1 MQPLDEYPISSEPTP
16 AGPVRSGRSNPWTI
30 AAAVLL
36 IAAAAGVYL
45 VVRRPAGRDTASQ
58 PGAATGAASAAKER
72 GPLGPNVEP
81 RDLPPL
87 DQTDPLVRE
96 ILGALSARPELA
108 AWLATE
114 GLIRNFVAGVDAVA
128 NGATPSS
135 QLRPLAPSRPFT
147 AEPRG
152 GRHVISDRSYR
163 RYDGIADTAAAL
175 DANGLARAYST
186 LRPRLLQ
193 AYRELGYPEGNLD
206 SAVERAIR
214 RLLDTPLV
222 DREIE
227 VTPAPVLYQF
237 ADPKLEQLSAAQ
249 KQLLRMG
256 PRNQR
261 IIQDKLREVALALGI
276 ASS

>member
-1 MQPLDEYPISSEPTP
+1 MQPLDEYPISSEPSS
-16 AGPVRSGRSNPWTI
+16 AVPVRGGPSRAWTI
-30 AAAVLL
+30 AVAVLL
-36 IAAAAGVYL
+36 IAAAVGVYL
-45 VVRRPAGRDTASQ
+45 VVRRPGAGDTTSQ
-58 PGAATGAASAAKER
+58 PEAATGATSALKER
-72 GPLGPNVEP
+72 EPLGPNVEP

-96 ILGALSARPELA
+96 ILGALSSRPELA
-108 AWLATE
+108 AWLATD
-114 GLIRNFVAGVDAVA
+114 GLIRNFVAAVDAVA
-128 NGATPSS
+128 NGATPSA
-135 QLRPLAPSRPFT
+135 QLRSSAPARPFT
-147 AEPRG
+147 AESRG
-152 GRHVISDRSYR
+152 GRYVISERSYQ

-175 DANGLARAYST
+175 DANGLAHAYST

-222 DREIE
+222 EREIE

-237 ADPKLEQLSAAQ
+237 ADPRLEQLSAAQ

-276 ASS
+276 ALS